1 MNNNFTRLDLTNPS
15 LFKKKLSVIVLLFLG
30 VFTVQAQ
37 FVHPGITHKK
47 SDLDRMKD
55 MVNAQVDPWYT
66 SYQEMVTDSKSSYD
80 YVVQGDPSFTELGRD
95 SGVNYGAWN
104 SDIRAAYYNALR
116 WYIEGDSR
124 HADKA
129 VEIFKAWSNLTSV
142 TSGGTEALSGGIAY
156 IMIEAAEIIN
166 STYSGWNESDVQAFK
181 DMLVYPG
188 YSTTTVPD
196 DIRSNTTFYWS
207 SYLGDPVRHGN
218 QGLSGWRTI
227 LAMGI
232 FLDNE
237 IMYDRALRYVQ
248 GLPHRED
255 DLPYPAGPNTSNAVT
270 ATNDYADTY
279 SITRG
284 YDIEDYGYNEVMTNY
299 IWDNGQCQ
307 ESSRDQQHTM
317 FGMGLLTSMA
327 EMAWNQGDDLYSF
340 TNDRLL
346 LGLEYNMKYNV
357 SAIESYDDQTTPW
370 VPTVSSGEFR
380 EGFDRTGRWYSKAIS
395 PDGAGDFPGI
405 RPVFEMPVAHY
416 YGRGFKTEEDVKWI
430 TRARDKAIELSS
442 YEAAGWTNDALGWGA
457 LTARRPMLCYGDPI
471 IGFDASGLP
480 MYAMHDIS
488 NPIEAENFDYDP
500 IKNGEGR
507 VYHDLSA
514 TNTGGA
520 YRTFDGVDVEELG
533 DDNFSV
539 TSIESGEW
547 LTYTISVPETGLY
560 SVAVNYAANQ
570 ADGTMKL
577 TFGGEDKTDA
587 IVMPYGAPNSTGDSD
602 WKSFTVAEDIL
613 LEKGVQSLKIS
624 FGGTSEAF
632 KLDHFT
638 ITQTGTVKED
648 QEIQFFTLP
657 YKVVGSDD
665 FDPMATSSSNLAVSY
680 TTSNESVATIV
691 DGKVQ
696 LVGVGTTT
704 ISAIQ
709 EGNDAFNPAP
719 EVTQELNVVSQ
730 IGGTMNVIVDADAYV
745 HEGKANDNFGA
756 VTSMVTKVDAR
767 YVYLKFDLSAVP
779 GPIVSAKLRMYQRT
793 KYEDIRV
800 IYDVEDDSWV
810 ESEITW
816 NNKPSFENERSS
828 VTTIPSTWSE
838 WDASS
843 YVAQEYNDDKIISMA
858 VKDPA
863 NSGIG
868 IDWYSK
874 EFEDNLP
881 PQLVIEYYDESLSID
896 TKNVSVGIFP
906 NPVAHAFIVTN
917 SVGADLKIYDIVGKL
932 VLQKQVENENQS
944 IDVSTLNGGIYFVNV
959 NNNGNISTKKIIKE

>member
-1 MNNNFTRLDLTNPS
+1 
-15 LFKKKLSVIVLLFLG
+15 
-30 VFTVQAQ
+30 VQAQ

-55 MVNAQVDPWYT
+55 MVRAQVDPWYT
-66 SYQEMVTDSKSSYD
+66 SYQEMVIDSKSSYD

-166 STYSGWNESDVQAFK
+166 STYSGWSESDVQAFK

-248 GLPHRED
+248 GLPHRAD

-270 ATNDYADTY
+270 SSNDYADTY

-284 YDIEDYGYNEVMTNY
+284 YDEEDYGYNEVMTNY

-395 PDGAGDFPGI
+395 PDGAGDFPGV

-471 IGFDASGLP
+471 VGFDASGLP

-500 IKNGEGR
+500 IKKGEGR

-560 SVAVNYAANQ
+560 SVAVNYAASQ

-587 IVMPYGAPNSTGDSD
+587 IVMPFGSPNSTGDSD

-638 ITQTGTVKED
+638 ITQTGTVKEN

-657 YKVVGSDD
+657 YKVVGSED

-680 TTSNESVATIV
+680 TSSNESVATIV

-709 EGNDAFNPAP
+709 EGNDVFNPAP

-793 KYEDIRV
+793 RYEDIRV

-828 VTTIPSTWSE
+828 VTTIASTWSE

-843 YVAQEYNDDKIISMA
+843 YVAQEFNDDKIISMA

-896 TKNVSVGIFP
+896 TNERVVALYP
-906 NPVAHAFIVTN
+906 NPVTDQFTISKAA
-917 SVGADLKIYDIVGKL
+917 GANMTIYDVMGKL
-932 VLQKQVENENQS
+932 VLQKHIENNKEAV
-944 IDVSTLNGGIYFVNV
+944 DVSQFNNGIYFVRV
-959 NNNGNISTKKIIKE
+959 NNNGVLSTKKLIKN